1 MTSSFGAVI
10 LPEDADDVSEALRR
24 ADERLYVQKRG
35 KRSTRDRPREVLLQA
50 LYEREPDLHS
60 HVHDVAALAG
70 EVGLMLGLNDV
81 ELDEL
86 QQAAMLHDIGKIAI
100 PDEILHKPG
109 PLDDGEWEFVKRHTL
124 VGERILGASPAL
136 QRVGRIVRA
145 SHERWDGAGYP
156 DALAGNE
163 IPLAARIVFACDAFA
178 AMTADRT
185 YREAM
190 SEVDA
195 LAELERGAGAQFDAN
210 VVSVLVKA
218 VRTRSRS
225 AAA

>member
-1 MTSSFGAVI
+1 MMYPRHCAGLMSGCTFRSAANTRPGIVPGRCSC
-10 LPEDADDVSEALRR
+10 R
-24 ADERLYVQKRG
+24 
-35 KRSTRDRPREVLLQA
+35 RSTSGSPTAQPRA
-50 LYEREPDLHS
+50 R
-60 HVHDVAALAG
+60 VAALAG

-185 YREAM
+185 YREAL
-190 SEVDA
+190 SEADA
-195 LAELERGAGAQFDAN
+195 LANWNVARGH
-210 VVSVLVKA
+210 SST
-218 VRTRSRS
+218 RTSSRPREGC
-225 AAA
+225 AYATRRPPLRPKFRPQDEMP